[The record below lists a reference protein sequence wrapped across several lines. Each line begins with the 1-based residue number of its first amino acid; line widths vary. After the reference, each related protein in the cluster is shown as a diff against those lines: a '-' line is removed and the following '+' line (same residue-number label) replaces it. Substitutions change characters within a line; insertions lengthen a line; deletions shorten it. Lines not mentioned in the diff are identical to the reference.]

1 MTSILGDPGAV
12 SRAGLKGATKGRKTF
27 VAPFLPARLTAP
39 GSPRMDDK
47 GWGDGSPLTPLVGL
61 NRESME
67 SNLTHLRLPGL
78 NIGDGQHT
86 THALGRNL
94 TFRASL

>member
-1 MTSILGDPGAV
+1 MLWEQGDIDEKV
-12 SRAGLKGATKGRKTF
+12 VFRVFFNLC
-27 VAPFLPARLTAP
+27 
-39 GSPRMDDK
+39 DDK
-47 GWGDGSPLTPLVGL
+47 GWGDGKIDIHCNPLGSPLTPLVGL

-78 NIGDGQHT
+78 KIGDGQHK

>member
-1 MTSILGDPGAV
+1 MLGVGRYRRV
-12 SRAGLKGATKGRKTF
+12 GNLKAFFNLR
-27 VAPFLPARLTAP
+27 
-39 GSPRMDDK
+39 DDK
-47 GWGDGSPLTPLVGL
+47 GWGDGKIDIHCNPLGSPLTPLVGL

-78 NIGDGQHT
+78 KIGDGQHT

>member
-1 MTSILGDPGAV
+1 MLWEQGDIDEKVILG
-12 SRAGLKGATKGRKTF
+12 L
-27 VAPFLPARLTAP
+27 FLNLR
-39 GSPRMDDK
+39 DDK
-47 GWGDGSPLTPLVGL
+47 GCGGRKIDIHGNPLWSDSPLTPLVGL

-67 SNLTHLRLPGL
+67 SNLTHLSSPGL
-78 NIGDGQHT
+78 KIGDGQHK

>member
-1 MTSILGDPGAV
+1 MLWEQGDIDENVIL
-12 SRAGLKGATKGRKTF
+12 SFFFNLR
-27 VAPFLPARLTAP
+27 
-39 GSPRMDDK
+39 DDK
-47 GWGDGSPLTPLVGL
+47 GPGDGKIDIHCSPLGSPLTPLVGL

-78 NIGDGQHT
+78 KIGDGQHT
-86 THALGRNL
+86 THALGHNL

>member
-1 MTSILGDPGAV
+1 MTRDGGN
-12 SRAGLKGATKGRKTF
+12 RKIDIHGN
-27 VAPFLPARLTAP
+27 PL
-39 GSPRMDDK
+39 
-47 GWGDGSPLTPLVGL
+47 GSPLTPLVGL

-78 NIGDGQHT
+78 ETGDGQHT

-94 TFRASL
+94 TFRASF

>member
-1 MTSILGDPGAV
+1 MLWEQGDIDEKVILRLFLTCVMTRDEDGKIDIHCNPL
-12 SRAGLKGATKGRKTF
+12 
-27 VAPFLPARLTAP
+27 
-39 GSPRMDDK
+39 
-47 GWGDGSPLTPLVGL
+47 GSPLTPLVGL

-67 SNLTHLRLPGL
+67 SNLTHLRLPDL
-78 NIGDGQHT
+78 KIGDGQHT